1 MLVGIPKSTRPGDPL
16 VAGTP
21 DTVAKLIALGYEVA
35 VETGA
40 GEASSYP
47 DSQYESAGARL
58 VSAQEA
64 WAADIVLATDAP
76 DISYLD
82 RMSRGATLI
91 ARTNPAGSPE
101 LIEELSRRGLTALAL
116 DAIPRISRAQSM
128 DVRSSMA
135 NISGY
140 RAVIE
145 AASHF
150 GRLFTGQV
158 TAAGKVP
165 PATVYVIGAGV
176 AGLAAVGTANSMGAI
191 VKATDVRADVAE
203 QVQSMGAEFV
213 EIPVRQ
219 ESADG
224 YAREMTADQ
233 ANAAGVV
240 YAREAAAADIVITT
254 ALIPGKPA
262 PLLLDS
268 EAVAAMKP
276 GSVIV
281 DLAAANGGNVAGT
294 RPGEIVHTANGVTII
309 GYEDLALRLPGQ
321 ASQLF
326 GQNLVNFL
334 KLTTP
339 QKDGQLV
346 LDTEDDIVRGILVT
360 LGGAV
365 AWPPPPIK
373 VSAAPAAPPA
383 PPAPPA
389 APEPARPSAV
399 RYLWAGLAAAV
410 ALWILFTAP
419 PSMTSHFI
427 VFMLAC
433 VVGFYVIT
441 SVTHALHTPL
451 MSVTNAISGIIV
463 VGAILQLGSGHI
475 AVTILAAIALT
486 IASINIFGGFLV
498 TARMLSM
505 FKRS

>member
-1 MLVGIPKSTRPGDPL
+1 MQVGIPKNPRTGSPL

-21 DTVAKLIALGYEVA
+21 DTVTKLIKLGYTVA
-35 VETGA
+35 VESGA
-40 GEASSYP
+40 GSESAYP
-47 DSQYESAGARL
+47 DSQYEAAGAAI
-58 VSAQEA
+58 VGAMEA
-64 WAADIVLATDAP
+64 WQADIVLVPDAP
-76 DISYLD
+76 ETQQLD
-82 RMSRGATLI
+82 MMKSGSTLI
-91 ARTNPAGSPE
+91 SRIEPGNNPDYVDALVARK
-101 LIEELSRRGLTALAL
+101 ITALAM

-165 PATVYVIGAGV
+165 PATIYVIGAGV
-176 AGLAAVGTANSMGAI
+176 AGLAALGTANSMGAI
-191 VKATDVRADVAE
+191 VKATDVRSDVAE

-213 EIPVRQ
+213 EIPVTQ

-233 ANAAGVV
+233 ADAAGVV
-240 YAREAAAADIVITT
+240 YAREAQAADIVITT
-254 ALIPGKPA
+254 ALIPNRPA
-262 PLLLDS
+262 PILITK
-268 EAVAAMKP
+268 ETVAKMKP

-281 DLAAANGGNVAGT
+281 DLAAANGGNVEGT
-294 RPGEIVHTANGVTII
+294 VPGEVVVTDNNVTII
-309 GYEDLALRLPGQ
+309 GYKDLALRLPGQ

-334 KLTTP
+334 KLITP
-339 QKDGQLV
+339 EKDGELV
-346 LDTEDDIVRGILVT
+346 LDLEDTIVRGVT
-360 LGGAV
+360 V
-365 AWPPPPIK
+365 TQESTIMWPPPPVQ
-373 VSAAPAAPPA
+373 VSAAPAAK
-383 PPAPPA
+383 PA
-389 APEPARPSAV
+389 AP
-399 RYLWAGLAAAV
+399 AAAEAV
-410 ALWILFTAP
+410 EEKAPSPMRFVWFGIAALIALAIVFTAP
-419 PSMTSHFI
+419 AHMAGHFT
-427 VFMLAC
+427 VFLLAC

-441 SVTHALHTPL
+441 NVTHALHTPL

-463 VGAILQLGSGHI
+463 VGAVLQLATGSI
-475 AVTILAAIALT
+475 AVLVMAAIAIV
-486 IASINIFGGFLV
+486 IASINIFGGFTV

>member
-76 DISYLD
+76 DASYLD

-91 ARTNPAGSPE
+91 ARMNPAGSPE
-101 LIEELSRRGLTALAL
+101 LIEELSHRELTALAL

>member
-64 WAADIVLATDAP
+64 WAADIVLATDVP

-91 ARTNPAGSPE
+91 ARMNPAGSPE
-101 LIEELSRRGLTALAL
+101 LIEELSHRELTALAL

-240 YAREAAAADIVITT
+240 YAQEAAAADIVITT

-389 APEPARPSAV
+389 APEPARPNPL
-399 RYLWAGLAAAV
+399 RYLWAGLAAAI

>member
-91 ARTNPAGSPE
+91 ARMNPAGSPE
-101 LIEELSRRGLTALAL
+101 LIEELSHRELTALAL

-240 YAREAAAADIVITT
+240 YAQEAAAADIVITT

-389 APEPARPSAV
+389 APEPARPNPL
-399 RYLWAGLAAAV
+399 RYLWAGLAAAI

>member
-91 ARTNPAGSPE
+91 ARMNPAGSPE
-101 LIEELSRRGLTALAL
+101 LIEELSHRELTALAL

-240 YAREAAAADIVITT
+240 YAQEAAAADIVITT

-281 DLAAANGGNVAGT
+281 DLAAVNGGNVAGT

-389 APEPARPSAV
+389 APEPARPNPL
-399 RYLWAGLAAAV
+399 RYLWAGLAAAI